1 MTRRTNTEKANEA
14 LELCGAMQE
23 LTGVDELPDQ
33 VSDILCHLMHLCRL
47 ITDEADNPIDF
58 DEALAS
64 ARINFQ
70 AEVTEDPD
78 I

>member
-1 MTRRTNTEKANEA
+1 MSQRTNMERANEA
-14 LELCGAMQE
+14 LQLCQKMQK

-33 VSDILCHLMHLCRL
+33 VSDMLCHLMHLCRL
-47 ITDEADNPIDF
+47 IPDESGKRISFYN
-58 DEALAS
+58 ALNS

-70 AEVTEDPD
+70 AEVEEDPD